1 MENQNQ
7 TELTTRFSA
16 LQANA
21 PHMAQTTA
29 SERRAML
36 KKLLA
41 VVLAH
46 RVDIQTAM
54 NADYGRHAIETDLA
68 ETWLVV
74 KEIKFAMRHLAHWM
88 RPKRV
93 PTSVAFFGARAQI
106 NFEAKGV
113 ALIIS
118 PWNFP
123 FNLSL
128 SPLVSAIAAG
138 TTVLI
143 KPSVFTPH
151 SSALIKAIVDEALPP
166 NVAFVAEGG
175 LAFSKTL
182 LTLPFNHIFFTGSPA
197 VGSVVM
203 KAAADNLASVTLE
216 LGGKSPSVVDAGVN
230 VAKVARQ
237 IVFSKFTNSGQ
248 VCIATDFVLV
258 HEKIK
263 NQFLAEVNVAVASM
277 YPKGTAS
284 QKPEYAR
291 VVDKRHALRIKSL
304 IEDAVEKGA
313 QLSTAL
319 DADFEERYISPI
331 VLTNVHD
338 EMNVMRDE
346 IFGPIL
352 PIKTFT
358 NHEEVLADLQ
368 KGDKPLALHVFTT
381 NQKFAEN
388 VVNRV
393 SAGAVV
399 VNESFIHH
407 FNSHLP
413 FGGINHSGM
422 GKSHGHFGFLEFSN
436 QKAVVVQ
443 WLPWHISALLRP
455 PYGKLSK
462 ALSNF
467 LIKYIS

>member
-1 MENQNQ
+1 MENQKQ
-7 TELTTRFSA
+7 TEIASRFNA

-21 PHMAQTTA
+21 AHMAQTTA
-29 SERRAML
+29 SQRRAML
-36 KKLLA
+36 KKLLE
-41 VVLAH
+41 VVLTH

-54 NADYGRHAIETDLA
+54 HADYGRHAIETDLA
-68 ETWLVV
+68 ETWVVV

-106 NFEAKGV
+106 NYEAKGV

-138 TTVLI
+138 NTVLI
-143 KPSVFTPH
+143 KPSEFTPH

-175 LAFSKTL
+175 LELSKTL
-182 LTLPFNHIFFTGSPA
+182 ISLPFNHIFFTGSPV
-197 VGSVVM
+197 VGTVVM

-230 VAKVARQ
+230 VAKVAKQ

-263 NQFLAEVNVAVASM
+263 DQFLAEVNLAIASM
-277 YPKGTAS
+277 YPNGTAN
-284 QKPEYAR
+284 QNPEFAR

-304 IEDAVEKGA
+304 VIDAVEKGA

-319 DADFEERYISPI
+319 QADFEERYISPI
-331 VLTNVHD
+331 VLTHVHD
-338 EMNVMRDE
+338 EMNVMQNE

-352 PIKTFT
+352 PIKTFA
-358 NHEEVLADLQ
+358 NHEAALAQLQ
-368 KGDKPLALHVFTT
+368 QGD
-381 NQKFAEN
+381 
-388 VVNRV
+388 
-393 SAGAVV
+393 
-399 VNESFIHH
+399 
-407 FNSHLP
+407 
-413 FGGINHSGM
+413 
-422 GKSHGHFGFLEFSN
+422 
-436 QKAVVVQ
+436 
-443 WLPWHISALLRP
+443 
-455 PYGKLSK
+455 
-462 ALSNF
+462 
-467 LIKYIS
+467 